1 MFSVL
6 HKEPRQVCL
15 CLLELGRIVSK
26 YVVQQRHSDVLDVI
40 KVLCTVLPSG
50 TAWSLP
56 YWLSWRRRSSWR
68 SL

>member
-1 MFSVL
+1 M
-6 HKEPRQVCL
+6 CL

-26 YVVQQRHSDVLDVI
+26 YVVQRGHSDILDVVE
-40 KVLCTVLPSG
+40 VLCTVLPSG

-56 YWLSWRRRSSWR
+56 YWLNWRRRSSWR